1 MKESSYNN
9 IIPAENVNLSREAD
23 RIEGNVDRML
33 QLVEMIFGFE
43 EDRFP
48 PS

>member
-1 MKESSYNN
+1 MKESFHKN
-9 IIPAENVNLSREAD
+9 IIPEENVNLSREAD
-23 RIEGNVDRML
+23 RIEGSVEKML